1 MFNTNRNQI
10 NRSLPL
16 DPSSETHVFLL
27 LLPLFF
33 IIWPV
38 PPPASSWCKEPGS
51 VCEYCSRQVERVTL
65 CDGPGEQSLRKYW
78 SAKTFEEEQLMSQPH
93 GVVNIGRSTGN
104 KVGERQS
111 SDRVDVEEKD
121 LPVGAIVCVVEMIV
135 VCQGD

>member
-1 MFNTNRNQI
+1 
-10 NRSLPL
+10 
-16 DPSSETHVFLL
+16 
-27 LLPLFF
+27 
-33 IIWPV
+33 
-38 PPPASSWCKEPGS
+38 
-51 VCEYCSRQVERVTL
+51 
-65 CDGPGEQSLRKYW
+65 
-78 SAKTFEEEQLMSQPH
+78 MSQPH